1 MPASPFESEIY
12 RDLLHDAEV
21 GELFSDVAE
30 IRAMMRVEGAL
41 AKVQGKLGL
50 IPADS
55 ATVIHRAATEL
66 HLDPASLSMGTGQA
80 GVPVPALVTAF
91 RTAMDSQEH
100 AQYLH
105 WGATSQ
111 DIMDTGLILRLAR
124 VCELIQDRVTRLL
137 QSLAQQAD
145 THAELPMA
153 ARTRS
158 QIAIP
163 TSLGAAIAAW
173 GAPLLEHREVLAQ
186 LKPRLLRVSLAGA
199 SGNST
204 ALGNRAAELR
214 TALASELGLG
224 DSALAW
230 HSNRSALA
238 EFSSLLTRI
247 GGSLAKI
254 GEDHI
259 LAGRSEVGELGI
271 KKGGGSSTM
280 PQKNNPVAAEI
291 LVSLFR
297 VSAAMEGLMT
307 EAMLHR
313 QQRDGVAW
321 SLEGHALP
329 QICMA
334 TARAL
339 TLALEVTDGL
349 RPNAGRMDA
358 HLAGGLGLI
367 YAEAISFELATIMPR
382 PEAQNAVKRLCAEA
396 LEQNRSLPELVAQ
409 NYPDIN
415 WATITTPAAQ
425 LGDAPDQA
433 RAFAARV
440 RAL

>member
-12 RDLLHDAEV
+12 RDFLHDAEV

-124 VCELIQDRVTRLL
+124 VCKLIQDRVTRLL

-158 QIAIP
+158 QIATP

-259 LAGRSEVGELGI
+259 LAARSEVGELGI

-382 PEAQNAVKRLCAEA
+382 PEAQDAVKRLCAES
-396 LEQNRSLPELVAQ
+396 LEQSRSLPELVAQ
-409 NYPDIN
+409 NYPNID
-415 WATITTPAAQ
+415 WAAITTPAAQ

-440 RAL
+440 REL

>member
-124 VCELIQDRVTRLL
+124 VCKLIQDRVTRLL
-137 QSLAQQAD
+137 QSLEQQAD

-158 QIAIP
+158 QIATP

-259 LAGRSEVGELGI
+259 LAARSEVGELGI

-382 PEAQNAVKRLCAEA
+382 PEAQGRGQATVRGVSRAE
-396 LEQNRSLPELVAQ
+396 S
-409 NYPDIN
+409 
-415 WATITTPAAQ
+415 
-425 LGDAPDQA
+425 
-433 RAFAARV
+433 FAA
-440 RAL
+440 

>member
-124 VCELIQDRVTRLL
+124 VCKLIQDRVTRLL

-158 QIAIP
+158 QIATP

-259 LAGRSEVGELGI
+259 LAARSEVGELGI

-382 PEAQNAVKRLCAEA
+382 PEAQDAVKRLCAES
-396 LEQNRSLPELVAQ
+396 LEQSRSLPELVAQ
-409 NYPDIN
+409 NYPNID
-415 WATITTPAAQ
+415 WAAIATPAAQ

-440 RAL
+440 REL

>member
-1 MPASPFESEIY
+1 M
-12 RDLLHDAEV
+12 
-21 GELFSDVAE
+21 
-30 IRAMMRVEGAL
+30 
-41 AKVQGKLGL
+41 
-50 IPADS
+50 
-55 ATVIHRAATEL
+55 
-66 HLDPASLSMGTGQA
+66 
-80 GVPVPALVTAF
+80 
-91 RTAMDSQEH
+91 
-100 AQYLH
+100 
-105 WGATSQ
+105 
-111 DIMDTGLILRLAR
+111 
-124 VCELIQDRVTRLL
+124 
-137 QSLAQQAD
+137 
-145 THAELPMA
+145 
-153 ARTRS
+153 
-158 QIAIP
+158 
-163 TSLGAAIAAW
+163 
-173 GAPLLEHREVLAQ
+173 Q

-230 HSNRSALA
+230 HSNRSALT

-259 LAGRSEVGELGI
+259 LASQSEVGELQI

-297 VSAAMEGLMT
+297 VSASMEGLMV

-321 SLEGHALP
+321 SLEGHAIP

-339 TLALEVTDGL
+339 TLALELTDGL
-349 RPNAGRMDA
+349 RPNTARMDA
-358 HLAGGLGLI
+358 HLAGGLGLT

-382 PEAQNAVKRLCAEA
+382 PEAQKTVKRLCTEA
-396 LEQNRSLPELVAQ
+396 QEQKRSLPELVAKS
-409 NYPDIN
+409 YPDID
-415 WATITTPAAQ
+415 WAAITTPAAQ
-425 LGDAPDQA
+425 LGDAPEQA

-440 RAL
+440 REL

>member
-12 RDLLHDAEV
+12 RDLLHDDEV

-41 AKVQGKLGL
+41 AKVQGELGL

-66 HLDPASLSMGTGQA
+66 HLEPASLSMGTGQT
-80 GVPVPALVTAF
+80 GVPVPALVAAF
-91 RTAMDSQEH
+91 RTAMGSPEH

-111 DIMDTGLILRLAR
+111 DIMDTGLILRLAGVR
-124 VCELIQDRVTRLL
+124 QLVEDRVTKLL

-145 THAELPMA
+145 THAERPMA
-153 ARTRS
+153 ARTRA
-158 QIAIP
+158 QIATP
-163 TSLGAAIAAW
+163 TSLGAMIAAW
-173 GAPLLEHREVLAQ
+173 GAPLLEHLEVLVQ

-247 GGSLAKI
+247 GGSLAKM

-259 LAGRSEVGELGI
+259 LASQSEVGELGI

-349 RPNAGRMDA
+349 RPNAARMDA

-367 YAEAISFELATIMPR
+367 YAEAISFELATVISR
-382 PEAQNAVKRLCAEA
+382 PEAQDAVKRLCAES
-396 LEQNRSLPELVAQ
+396 LEQNRSLPELVAK
-409 NYPDIN
+409 NYPDID
-415 WATITTPAAQ
+415 WAAITTPAAQ

-440 RAL
+440 REL